1 MAGTSNGRRVTS
13 GDVARE
19 AGVSRATVSYV
30 LNDNPHQKIP
40 EATRRRVWDAAARLG
55 YAPSAAARALRT
67 GRSDVVLGL
76 LPDWPIEHVLG
87 RLIQQLTNAFAE
99 HELTFLVHSSAP
111 PARPLREIWKAMTP
125 AAVLALDEFPES
137 EADTMRTA
145 GIEVVMA
152 LHGSVRGELRPP
164 LVSEEP
170 IGTLQAR
177 HLGGSHRR
185 LGYAYPD
192 LPRLGVLARPR
203 LDGVRKVCAE
213 LGLPEPDVRTVPL
226 EPSGAAEAVKAWLA
240 ADPPV
245 TGVCAF
251 NDEVAI
257 AVLAALQSLGLRAPQ
272 DLAVIGVDDIP
283 GAALA
288 QPPLTTVVRDAG
300 TIARGLARR
309 LVDTLEGK
317 QVPTDPIQDP
327 LRIHVR
333 ESA

>member
-1 MAGTSNGRRVTS
+1 MTS

-40 EATRRRVWDAAARLG
+40 EATRRRVWDAADRLG

-125 AAVLALDEFPES
+125 AAVLALDEFPQS
-137 EADTMRTA
+137 EVDAMRTA

-164 LVSEEP
+164 LLSEEP
-170 IGTLQAR
+170 IGALQAR
-177 HLGGSHRR
+177 HLAAAHHR

-192 LPRLGVLARPR
+192 LTRLDVLARPR

-213 LGLPEPDVRTVPL
+213 LGLPEPDARTVPL
-226 EPSGAAEAVKAWLA
+226 EPNGAAEAVKTWLT

-245 TGVCAF
+245 TGICAY

-257 AVLAALQSLGLRAPQ
+257 AVLAALHSLGLRAPQ

-288 QPPLTTVVRDAG
+288 QPPLTTVVRDTG
-300 TIARGLARR
+300 IIARGLARR
-309 LVDTLEGK
+309 LVDTLDGK
-317 QVPTDPIQDP
+317 QVTADPVQDP
-327 LRIHVR
+327 LRIQVR
-333 ESA
+333 ASA